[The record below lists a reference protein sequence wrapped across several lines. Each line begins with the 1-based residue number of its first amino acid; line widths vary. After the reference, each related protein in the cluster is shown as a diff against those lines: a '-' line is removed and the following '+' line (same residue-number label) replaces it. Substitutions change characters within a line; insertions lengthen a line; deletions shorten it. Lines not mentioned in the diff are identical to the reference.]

1 MNYHENLRNMKRK
14 RMIKILDILEMKNAN
29 SKILCHELH
38 VSKGSVLNYIRELN
52 KIGAEIE
59 CMSHEP
65 FNFYLIDKTIVNE
78 LKDNILGVKVNPI
91 KLKNERESKE
101 YIKHLLLTCKF
112 YDIEKRDAIA
122 FVKRHSKANL
132 YDIYLIYD
140 EMRKEYLKR

>member
-101 YIKHLLLTCKF
+101 YINT
-112 YDIEKRDAIA
+112 Y
-122 FVKRHSKANL
+122 
-132 YDIYLIYD
+132 YLHVNFMI
-140 EMRKEYLKR
+140 LKRETLLRL